1 MHIKQSI
8 HKFGDRCRPN
18 LGWFA
23 SMRCYKAAAGRL
35 QPSTMLSP
43 NTHHIE
49 MARLRTSENRGWP
62 LGDDRWIEK
71 ITKPLWLSFPMR
83 NAVGRKPRK
92 AIS

>member
-1 MHIKQSI
+1 
-8 HKFGDRCRPN
+8 
-18 LGWFA
+18 
-23 SMRCYKAAAGRL
+23 
-35 QPSTMLSP
+35 MLSP